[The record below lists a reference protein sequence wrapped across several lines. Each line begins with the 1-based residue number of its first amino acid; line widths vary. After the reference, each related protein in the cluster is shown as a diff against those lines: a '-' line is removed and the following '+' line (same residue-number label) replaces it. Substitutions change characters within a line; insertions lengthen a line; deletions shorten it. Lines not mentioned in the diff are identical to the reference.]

1 MSLSKVAL
9 LYANSLY
16 DLAIE
21 KNVVAG
27 ITVEIAHVA
36 KIIEE
41 NSELKRV
48 VASPIVKQS
57 AKFQILKE
65 VLQSNASPVFMQF
78 LTFLEKKN
86 RIDCLMEISIAY
98 LQVRDE
104 REGVLRVTV
113 TSAVELSDAQMKDIR
128 TELEIQY
135 RKTILFE
142 TRIKASVIG
151 GFILQID
158 DTIIDAS
165 LKNKLELLKKKF
177 LKASIS
183 LN

>member
-1 MSLSKVAL
+1 MSLSKAAV

-21 KNVVAG
+21 KNAVAG
-27 ITVEIAHVA
+27 ITVEIANIA

-41 NSELKRV
+41 NGELKRV
-48 VASPIVKQS
+48 VESPIVKKS

-65 VLQSNASPVFMQF
+65 VFQDAISPVFVQF
-78 LTFLEKKN
+78 LTFLERKN
-86 RIDCLMEISIAY
+86 RIDGLLEISKAY
-98 LQVRDE
+98 LLVRDE
-104 REGVLRVTV
+104 RENLLRVTI
-113 TSAVELSDAQMKDIR
+113 TSAVELSDVQINDIR
-128 TELEIQY
+128 AELESQY
-135 RKTILFE
+135 HKTVLFE
-142 TRIKASVIG
+142 TKINASVIG

>member
-1 MSLSKVAL
+1 MSLSKAAL

-21 KNVVAG
+21 KNVVAD
-27 ITVEIAHVA
+27 ISEEIMNVA
-36 KIIEE
+36 QVIET

-48 VASPIVKQS
+48 VESPIVKQS

-65 VLQSNASPVFMQF
+65 VLQATTSPVFIQF
-78 LTFLEKKN
+78 LLFLEKKN
-86 RIDCLMEISIAY
+86 RIDGLLEISKAY
-98 LQVRDE
+98 IQIRDE
-104 REGVLRVTV
+104 REGILRVRL
-113 TSAVELSDAQMKDIR
+113 TSAVELSDIQMNDIR
-128 TELEIQY
+128 AELESQY
-135 RKTILFE
+135 RKKILFE
-142 TRIKASVIG
+142 TKINASVIG

-177 LKASIS
+177 LNASIS